1 MEKVINAD
9 LMRRLDQYKGFG
21 IGLHGVGT
29 ERTKLATVE
38 DTLDAIMQNGL
49 KLGSGYGSING
60 NVFSAGVVGKNDDE
74 ISRKLTDY
82 AWGSG
87 KQTNVIV
94 AYPAVIENQYGEK
107 LYLGFTES
115 PKGYDQDTKCS
126 MMDVACAELGYIPK
140 EFILGYYID
149 SDNRYGRMN
158 PGEEVTYDFEE
169 NPDFCKG
176 SLVSDE
182 LFRKMGDAL
191 RYSKQ
196 LSTACAK
203 AIDTSD
209 VTEVAGIMK
218 SELRF
223 AKLFN
228 TTDTIEFMRRTF
240 KDVSDRIMDKER
252 EKGVE
257 FTDNSEYRNQ
267 LFDDEAR

>member
-9 LMRRLDQYKGFG
+9 LMRMLDQYKGFG
-21 IGLHGVGT
+21 IGLHGVAIG
-29 ERTKLATVE
+29 RIKLATVE
-38 DTLDAIMQNGL
+38 ETLDAIMQNGL
-49 KLGSGYGSING
+49 KLGALYGSING
-60 NVFSAGVVGKNDDE
+60 NVLSAGIVGKDDDE
-74 ISRKLTDY
+74 IIKKLTNY
-82 AWGSG
+82 SWASE

-107 LYLGFTES
+107 LYLGYTES
-115 PKGYDQDTKCS
+115 PQGYDQDTQCS
-126 MMDVACAELGYIPK
+126 MMDVACAKLGYIPK

-149 SDNRYGRMN
+149 SDNRVERMN
-158 PGEEVTYDFEE
+158 TGEEVIYDFEE

-176 SLVSDE
+176 PLVSDE

-191 RYSKQ
+191 DDYKE

-209 VTEVAGIMK
+209 VTKVVGMMK
-218 SELRF
+218 TEIRF
-223 AKLFN
+223 AQMFN
-228 TTDTIEFMRRTF
+228 MPNTIELMRKTF
-240 KDVSDRIMDKER
+240 KDVSDRIIDKER

-257 FTDNSEYRNQ
+257 FTDNSEFRNQ

>member
-1 MEKVINAD
+1 
-9 LMRRLDQYKGFG
+9 
-21 IGLHGVGT
+21 
-29 ERTKLATVE
+29 
-38 DTLDAIMQNGL
+38 
-49 KLGSGYGSING
+49 
-60 NVFSAGVVGKNDDE
+60 
-74 ISRKLTDY
+74 
-82 AWGSG
+82 
-87 KQTNVIV
+87 
-94 AYPAVIENQYGEK
+94 
-107 LYLGFTES
+107 
-115 PKGYDQDTKCS
+115 
-126 MMDVACAELGYIPK
+126 MDVACAELGYIPK

-158 PGEEVTYDFEE
+158 PGEEVTFDFEE

-209 VTEVAGIMK
+209 VTEVAGIMEK
-218 SELRF
+218 EIRF

-228 TTDTIEFMRRTF
+228 MPDTIEFMRRTF

-257 FTDNSEYRNQ
+257 FTDNSEFRNQ

>member
-1 MEKVINAD
+1 MGVPERVKNPET
-9 LMRRLDQYKGFG
+9 LEG
-21 IGLHGVGT
+21 IIKDIFSDPLKLVPPVSAAV
-29 ERTKLATVE
+29 ELIVNVRDVANISALFAVPLKRTKLSSLIWIITSFIF
-38 DTLDAIMQNGL
+38 DSGISKN
-49 KLGSGYGSING
+49 KLNI
-60 NVFSAGVVGKNDDE
+60 
-74 ISRKLTDY
+74 I
-82 AWGSG
+82 
-87 KQTNVIV
+87 
-94 AYPAVIENQYGEK
+94 
-107 LYLGFTES
+107 
-115 PKGYDQDTKCS
+115 
-126 MMDVACAELGYIPK
+126 
-140 EFILGYYID
+140 
-149 SDNRYGRMN
+149 
-158 PGEEVTYDFEE
+158 TYDFEE

-218 SELRF
+218 SELRL

-257 FTDNSEYRNQ
+257 FTDNSEFRNQ